1 MIAARIATGVLTAFL
16 GLSAGGTPFA
26 LAAQAPA
33 RSAATATEL
42 PEPAARRMIAWG
54 SLPDSVRTA
63 LDRLRQRG
71 DLGAVG
77 ATDSVLVG
85 PARIEAGDTVR
96 GPLLVHGGSLELD
109 GAVLGS
115 VAVVGGD
122 LIIGDGARVDGSAS
136 AVAGTVR
143 VAGGEVTGDIRST
156 SADPA
161 TAATAM
167 DALDPG
173 SVEVVPANS
182 TVSTWRAMKLVA
194 ATFGLFLILG
204 VGVLVFAQP
213 TLDTVVRALED
224 RFARAFW
231 SGLLAQ
237 FAILPLLLLLVTA
250 LTISVIGILLIPFAI
265 VAYVIA
271 LAGLLALG
279 FLAAARLTGSAFA
292 GNDGVSQRGA
302 DLRGVLLGLLVY
314 FVVWMLAAGMSWHPL
329 GGTVLR
335 AIAVGV
341 TWVAM
346 TLGLGAII
354 SAGLAAR
361 RARAEEHLPRAA
373 TDPMAWQTPTPI
385 TGVVAARR
393 PLSPT
398 RHA

>member
-1 MIAARIATGVLTAFL
+1 MTAVRRPAAVRTILLALLVAAAPTG
-16 GLSAGGTPFA
+16 G
-26 LAAQAPA
+26 QAPA
-33 RSAATATEL
+33 PAPGTAPGHAAPPTQ
-42 PEPAARRMIAWG
+42 RMVAWR

-77 ATDSVLVG
+77 TTDSVLLG
-85 PARIEAGDTVR
+85 PARIALGDTVP
-96 GPLLVHGGSLELD
+96 GSLLVHGGSLELD
-109 GAVLGS
+109 GTVRGS

-122 LIIGDGARVDGSAS
+122 LIIGDGARVEGSAS

-143 VAGGEVTGDIRST
+143 IAGGEVAGDIRST

-161 TAATAM
+161 TAAVAV

-182 TVSTWRAMKLVA
+182 TVSTWRAMKLVT
-194 ATFGLFLILG
+194 ATFAL
-204 VGVLVFAQP
+204 VLVLAVGILLYAQP
-213 TLDTVVRALED
+213 TLDSVVRALED

-231 SGLLAQ
+231 TGLLAQ

-250 LTISVIGILLIPFAI
+250 LTISLIGILLIPFAI

-271 LAGLLALG
+271 IVGLLALG
-279 FLAAARLTGSAFA
+279 FLAAARLTGSAFGSA
-292 GNDGVSQRGA
+292 EGATRRGA
-302 DLRGVLLGLLVY
+302 DLRGIVMGLLVY
-314 FVVWMLAAGMSWHPL
+314 FVLWILAAGMSWHPL
-329 GGTVLR
+329 AGTVLR
-335 AIAVGV
+335 AVAVGV
-341 TWVAM
+341 TWVAA
-346 TLGLGAII
+346 TLGLGGII

-361 RARAEEHLPRAA
+361 RARAEAVLPRGA

-385 TGVVAARR
+385 TGVAAARR

>member
-1 MIAARIATGVLTAFL
+1 VLATVLTLLALPGPAAAQGADPAAATGL
-16 GLSAGGTPFA
+16 PE
-26 LAAQAPA
+26 
-33 RSAATATEL
+33 ATAQ
-42 PEPAARRMIAWG
+42 RMIPWG
-54 SLPDSVRTA
+54 SLPDTVRTA

-77 ATDSVLVG
+77 ATDSILVG
-85 PARIEAGDTVR
+85 PARIALGDTVR
-96 GPLLVHGGSLELD
+96 GALLVHGGSLELE
-109 GAVLGS
+109 GTVLGP

-122 LIIGDGARVDGSAS
+122 LIIGDGARVEGSAS

-161 TAATAM
+161 SAATAM

-173 SVEVVPANS
+173 SVEVMPANS
-182 TVSTWRAMKLVA
+182 TVSTWRAMKLVT
-194 ATFGLFLILG
+194 ATFALFLILG
-204 VGVLVFAQP
+204 VGILVFAQP
-213 TLDTVVRALED
+213 TLDSVVRALED

-231 SGLLAQ
+231 TGLLAQ

-250 LTISVIGILLIPFAI
+250 LTISLVGILLIPFAI

-271 LAGLLALG
+271 TAGLLALG
-279 FLAAARLTGSAFA
+279 FLAAARLTGSAFGGA
-292 GNDGVSQRGA
+292 GAESARSA
-302 DLRGVLLGLLVY
+302 DLRGILMGLLVY
-314 FVVWMLAAGMSWHPL
+314 FVLWLLAAGMSWHPL

-341 TWVAM
+341 TWVAA

-354 SAGLAAR
+354 SAGLGAR
-361 RARAEEHLPRAA
+361 RARAEAHLPRSA

-385 TGVVAARR
+385 TGVAAARR